1 MNRYNMASLIVD
13 ENNDLS
19 LGYIVDY
26 MSFSWI
32 CKVIDLKKMVK
43 INPLYTYSTYV

>member
-1 MNRYNMASLIVD
+1 MNTLLFNYFLSLQVFMNRYNMASLIVD

-26 MSFSWI
+26 MSFS
-32 CKVIDLKKMVK
+32 
-43 INPLYTYSTYV
+43 